1 MKRIERDPSLSSPR
15 RSGVRRRLT
24 LAVVFGAL
32 GISLWA
38 SGPVSAQGSGNDDV
52 VDIVAISGLLDGI
65 VASYIE
71 ASIDIAERD
80 GSLALVLQ
88 VNSTGSVVSDER
100 LVELADRIVS
110 SRVPVSVW
118 VGPSGSKAEGGVA
131 QLAGVATDLALA
143 PKSKLGK
150 LGEQI
155 LPEERFGVLFGNA
168 NARLRDSTIGFE
180 DAIELGLAR
189 EAPTLPF
196 FVLDLDGFESEIDE
210 SGAEPV
216 RVPITTVRFAKLGL
230 LDQLMHTVASP
241 AVAYLLFVIG
251 GALLVFELYTAG
263 VGIAGVLGAG
273 SFLLACY
280 GFDVLPARWWAVAL
294 LVVAILGY
302 AIDIQA
308 GAPRAWSVIGTTC
321 LVIGS
326 LYLFEGM
333 PISWVTLVAGI
344 GGISLSMVSGMPAM
358 VRTRFGTPTIGREW
372 MIGEMGT
379 ARESIDPEGVLVID
393 DAQWRA
399 RTNRATPIAAGESAR
414 VVAIKGLWLEV
425 EPDEGGARDY
435 RDRR

>member
-1 MKRIERDPSLSSPR
+1 M
-15 RSGVRRRLT
+15 
-24 LAVVFGAL
+24 
-32 GISLWA
+32 
-38 SGPVSAQGSGNDDV
+38 
-52 VDIVAISGLLDGI
+52 
-65 VASYIE
+65 
-71 ASIDIAERD
+71 
-80 GSLALVLQ
+80 
-88 VNSTGSVVSDER
+88 
-100 LVELADRIVS
+100 
-110 SRVPVSVW
+110 
-118 VGPSGSKAEGGVA
+118 
-131 QLAGVATDLALA
+131 AGVVTDLALA
-143 PKSKLGK
+143 PGSKLGK

-155 LPEERFGVLFGNA
+155 LPEERFGVLFGDA

-180 DAIELGLAR
+180 DAIELGLSR

-196 FVLDLDGFESEIDE
+196 FVLDLDGFESEIDD
-210 SGAEPV
+210 SGDEPV

-230 LDQLMHTVASP
+230 LDQFMHTVASP

-294 LVVAILGY
+294 LVVSILGY

-308 GAPRAWSVIGTTC
+308 GAPRVWSVIASVC
-321 LVIGS
+321 LIAGS

-344 GGISLSMVSGMPAM
+344 GGVSLSMVSGMPAM

-372 MIGEMGT
+372 MIGQMGT
-379 ARESIDPEGVLVID
+379 ARESIDPEGVVVIS

-399 RTNRATPIAAGESAR
+399 RTNRATPIAAGEPAR
-414 VVAIKGLWLEV
+414 VVAIEGLWLEV
-425 EPDEGGARDY
+425 EPESGGAKDY
-435 RDRR
+435 RDRS

>member
-1 MKRIERDPSLSSPR
+1 
-15 RSGVRRRLT
+15 
-24 LAVVFGAL
+24 VFGAL
-32 GISLWA
+32 AISIWVA
-38 SGPVSAQGSGNDDV
+38 GPVSAQGSGNDDV
-52 VDIVAISGLLDGI
+52 VDVVAISGLLDGI
-65 VASYIE
+65 VAEYIE
-71 ASIDIAERD
+71 ASIDVAERD

-88 VNSTGSVVSDER
+88 VNSTGSVISDER
-100 LVELADRIVS
+100 LTELAERIVS

-131 QLAGVATDLALA
+131 QLAGVVTDLALA
-143 PKSKLGK
+143 PGSKLGK

-155 LPEERFGVLFGNA
+155 LPEERFGVLFGDA

-180 DAIELGLAR
+180 DAIELGLSR

-196 FVLDLDGFESEIDE
+196 FVLDLDGFESEIDD
-210 SGAEPV
+210 SGDEPV

-230 LDQLMHTVASP
+230 LDQFMHTVASP

-294 LVVAILGY
+294 LVVSILGY

-308 GAPRAWSVIGTTC
+308 GAPRVWSVIASVC
-321 LVIGS
+321 LIAGS

-344 GGISLSMVSGMPAM
+344 GGVSLSMVSGMPAM

-372 MIGEMGT
+372 MIGQMGT
-379 ARESIDPEGVLVID
+379 ARESIDPEGVVVIS

-399 RTNRATPIAAGESAR
+399 RTNRATPIAAGEPAR
-414 VVAIKGLWLEV
+414 VVAIEGLWLEV
-425 EPDEGGARDY
+425 EPESGGAKDY
-435 RDRR
+435 RDRS

>member
-1 MKRIERDPSLSSPR
+1 M
-15 RSGVRRRLT
+15 
-24 LAVVFGAL
+24 FGAL

-52 VDIVAISGLLDGI
+52 VDVIAISGLLDGI
-65 VASYIE
+65 VATYIE

-88 VNSTGSVVSDER
+88 VNSTDSVVSDER

-143 PKSKLGK
+143 PGSKLGK

-155 LPEERFGVLFGNA
+155 LPEERFGVLFGDA

-210 SGAEPV
+210 SGDEPV

-308 GAPRAWSVIGTTC
+308 GAPRAWSVIGTTS

-326 LYLFEGM
+326 LYLFEDM

-379 ARESIDPEGVLVID
+379 ARESIDPEGVVVID

-414 VVAIKGLWLEV
+414 VVAIEGLWLEV
-425 EPDEGGARDY
+425 EPEEGGARDY

>member
-1 MKRIERDPSLSSPR
+1 M
-15 RSGVRRRLT
+15 
-24 LAVVFGAL
+24 FGAL
-32 GISLWA
+32 GVSLWA
-38 SGPVSAQGSGNDDV
+38 AGPVSAQGSGNDGV
-52 VDIVAISGLLDGI
+52 VDVVAISGLLDGI
-65 VASYIE
+65 VAEYIE

-100 LVELADRIVS
+100 LTQLAERIVS

-131 QLAGVATDLALA
+131 QLAGVVIDLALA
-143 PKSKLGK
+143 PGSKLGK

-155 LPEERFGVLFGNA
+155 LPEERFGVLFGDA
-168 NARLRDSTIGFE
+168 NGRLRDSTIGFE
-180 DAIELGLAR
+180 DAIELGLTR

-196 FVLDLDGFESEIDE
+196 FVLDLEGFESEIDD
-210 SGAEPV
+210 SGDEPV
-216 RVPITTVRFAKLGL
+216 RVPITRVRFAKLGL

-280 GFDVLPARWWAVAL
+280 GIDVLPARWWAVAL
-294 LVVAILGY
+294 LVVAILGF

-321 LVIGS
+321 LVVGS

-379 ARESIDPEGVLVID
+379 ARESIDPEGVVVIL

-399 RTNRATPIAAGESAR
+399 RTNRTTPIAAGEPAR
-414 VVAIKGLWLEV
+414 VVAIEGLWLQV
-425 EPDEGGARDY
+425 EPEHGGAEDY